1 LELDISRG
9 LRHSGGVEKP
19 PMLQPLPATF
29 RKKKRGMWI
38 AILAVVLTVA
48 ALAVVMVLKHRAP
61 PITVQTTKVLR
72 HSLTNLVVANGQ
84 IQPVVQVTISPEVS
98 GEIVALPVKEGQLVN
113 KGDLLVKIKPDV
125 YVAAVNQ
132 SKASY
137 ASSLAGE
144 AQSAASVEK
153 AEADY
158 KRNLELFDRKLISA
172 SDFIAF
178 KVARDVASAQFQSA
192 TNQVDMAKASVDSAE
207 EQLAKTTIFSPV
219 AGTITRLNSE
229 LGERVLGTVQ
239 NAGTEIMIISDLNQ
253 IEARVNVGE
262 MDVVSIASGQQVRL
276 EVDAFKDRKF
286 TGVVTNV
293 ANSAVGSGS
302 RSGAS
307 SSSSSSQS
315 QQATQFEVRIRVN
328 EKESAFRPGMSVTAE
343 IETQYRTNAL
353 TVPLA
358 SVTTRPMKADP
369 KAAPPKKGDTNAT
382 ASTASS
388 TNAVAGTN
396 AVADTNIVAGTN
408 AIAGTN
414 TVAGTNTGKTL
425 GKIASAT
432 KPADVV
438 FVVEGDHVKAVA
450 VKIGICD
457 DNYWEITDGLTNDQE
472 IVSGGYRAIGRDL
485 QDGSKI
491 HVGPA
496 GADTETEKK

>member
-1 LELDISRG
+1 MSNP
-9 LRHSGGVEKP
+9 KK
-19 PMLQPLPATF
+19 
-29 RKKKRGMWI
+29 RKKILVLAVI
-38 AILAVVLTVA
+38 AIVLVGLMLLAVF
-48 ALAVVMVLKHRAP
+48 KKRAP
-61 PITVQTTKVLR
+61 VITVQTEKISR

-144 AQSAASVEK
+144 AQSAANVEK

-158 KRNLELFDRKLISA
+158 DRNQELFNRKLLSA

-178 KVARDVASAQFQSA
+178 KVARDVARAQFESA
-192 TNQVDMAKASVDSAE
+192 TNQVNMARASVDSAQE
-207 EQLAKTTIFSPV
+207 ELAKTTIFSPV
-219 AGTITRLNSE
+219 DGTVTKLNSE

-262 MDVVSIASGQQVRL
+262 MDVVGIAPGQMTRL
-276 EVDAFKDRKF
+276 EVDAFKNRKF
-286 TGVVTNV
+286 TGVVSAV

-302 RSGAS
+302 RTSSLS
-307 SSSSSSQS
+307 SSSSLS

-328 EKESAFRPGMSVTAE
+328 DKESAFRPGMSVTAE
-343 IETQYRTNAL
+343 IETQYRTNVL

-358 SVTTRPMKADP
+358 SVTTRPMKS
-369 KAAPPKKGDTNAT
+369 APAENG
-382 ASTASS
+382 
-388 TNAVAGTN
+388 GTN
-396 AVADTNIVAGTN
+396 TAIAAVSGTN
-408 AIAGTN
+408 TIAATNRIAGTN
-414 TVAGTNTGKTL
+414 SSKLSAAGKSNE
-425 GKIASAT
+425 AT
-432 KPADVV
+432 KPTDVV
-438 FVVEGDHVKAVA
+438 FVVDGDHVKAMP

-457 DNYWEITDGLTNDQE
+457 DNYWEITDGLTNGQE

-496 GADTETEKK
+496 GADAGTDKK